1 MAADRAQASGLQTD
15 PVFWG
20 AQSGLVYDCHPK
32 YLTIWPEGLPT
43 RGEPSVPNHLPSVP
57 LRACPHL
64 QGTYSAYILALV
76 IASAAWDLP
85 LVPLHPSSPL
95 HLQGTYSAYI
105 LAFVVASAAWD
116 LHMAPNP
123 LDPLAGRRL
132 RRLLF
137 EVGAGDGQPPEL
149 LAQLLLLPPTTPTV
163 VVPDDNQ
170 AAEVTELRAEEG
182 EEASQQGRAG
192 KETAAA
198 REPMLSIHDEYFEDG
213 TQGLCVE
220 LLQPEK
226 LKGWLWTGHRHV
238 V

>member
-32 YLTIWPEGLPT
+32 YLTIWPEGFPT
-43 RGEPSVPNHLPSVP
+43 RGEPSFPNRLPSAP

-64 QGTYSAYILALV
+64 QGTYSAY
-76 IASAAWDLP
+76 
-85 LVPLHPSSPL
+85 
-95 HLQGTYSAYI
+95 
-105 LAFVVASAAWD
+105 VVASAAWD

-123 LDPLAGRRL
+123 QDPLEGRRL

-226 LKGWLWTGHRHV
+226 LRGWLWTGHRHV

>member
-32 YLTIWPEGLPT
+32 YLTIWPEGFPT
-43 RGEPSVPNHLPSVP
+43 RGEPSFPNRLPSAP
-57 LRACPHL
+57 LRACP
-64 QGTYSAYILALV
+64 
-76 IASAAWDLP
+76 
-85 LVPLHPSSPL
+85 

-226 LKGWLWTGHRHV
+226 LRGWLWTGHRHV